1 VTYCVGE
8 AWEDVG
14 DAGWLLVVARRGLF
28 RRAVGGL
35 LLYRSSLIVAVRKF
49 FGGVSISG
57 VVVADVGI

>member
-1 VTYCVGE
+1 MGK
-8 AWEDVG
+8 AWEEVG
-14 DAGWLLVVARRGLF
+14 DAGWLLVVARRALF

-57 VVVADVGI
+57 VVVAGSGI